1 MVLIFQRVRIRNSK
15 FSFLSFNDSLNLT
28 LSISLLECIQNVKNS
43 NDMFI
48 ILFIYKRHYI
58 KFSRNN

>member
-1 MVLIFQRVRIRNSK
+1 MVLIFQCVRIRNSK
-15 FSFLSFNDSLNLT
+15 FSFLSFYDSLNLT

-48 ILFIYKRHYI
+48 ILFIYKREYI
-58 KFSRNN
+58 NFSRNN